1 MIPDHS
7 ILLKIS
13 KIKRIF
19 HVLTFNLVKKKKKVG
34 VNKYKTETGLISY

>member
-19 HVLTFNLVKKKKKVG
+19 HVLTFNLVKKKKVG